1 MFSQFDEERIISTAK
16 NLLSELTEIKREGSE
31 MLSA

>member
-1 MFSQFDEERIISTAK
+1 MFSKFNEERIISTAK
-16 NLLSELTEIKREGSE
+16 NLLSQLTETKREGSE